1 MNFWDLCVAIAR
13 AIGRACAAA
22 WDVVARM
29 IRLTWRYWWTVLPV
43 MALAIGAAIYYS
55 RPDNICYRVNAIAF
69 LNGPSVQQ
77 FEQKYNALQTGYLM
91 DGNERIAQLLNNS
104 KVEAFT
110 SYRVVDCMHDG
121 TADLIDFKRKSSP
134 TDTLRLLMD
143 DRLCLQFRLRA
154 YCLGTVA
161 EVENALLEWLNAD
174 EAMQQSYAVYVENLK
189 DQVVFDHKQTVKL
202 DSLTSAYYYNA
213 GTTCMTQDRNGTGV
227 NFYGDR
233 RIRLFLNDIYRQQ
246 KHVQLSDYRLQLATA
261 PVTLENHFTVD
272 PKPVHSRTQIMLI
285 FCLLG
290 WIAGCVIAQIIDKR
304 KAIYAWLK
312 Q

>member
-13 AIGRACAAA
+13 AIGRACVAA
-22 WDVVARM
+22 WEVVARM
-29 IRLTWRYWWTVLPV
+29 IRLTWRYWWTVVPV
-43 MALAIGAAIYYS
+43 VALAIAAAVYHT
-55 RPDNICYRVNAIAF
+55 RPDNICFRVNAIAF
-69 LNGPSVQQ
+69 LNGPSIQQ
-77 FEQKYNALQTGYLM
+77 FEQKYAALQTGSLI
-91 DGNERIAQLLNNS
+91 DGNERIAQLLNNR

-110 SYRVVDCMHDG
+110 SYRVVDCLHDG
-121 TADLIDFKRKSSP
+121 TADMIDFKRKSSP
-134 TDTLRLLMD
+134 TDTLRLQMD
-143 DRLCLQFRLRA
+143 DRLCLQFRLRG

-161 EVENALLEWLNAD
+161 EVENALLNWLNAD
-174 EAMQQSYAVYVENLK
+174 EAMQQSYAVYLENLK
-189 DQVVFDHKQTVKL
+189 EQVAFDHKQAVKL

-213 GTTCMTQDRNGTGV
+213 GTTSLTSDVNGSGV

-233 RIRLFLNDIYRQQ
+233 KIRLFLNEIYRQH
-246 KHVQLSDYRLQLATA
+246 KHMQLSDYRLQLATA

-272 PKPVHSRTQIMLI
+272 PKPVHSRSQIVLI

-290 WIAGCVIAQIIDKR
+290 WIAGCVLAQIIDKR